1 MSARTF
7 RAVTLVDALR
17 AVRAE
22 LGESA
27 VIMSTVET
35 AAGVEVKAMTS
46 TSRRGMRRMLE
57 RLQAQRDRA
66 EAVNEEEALPV
77 AAGGGG
83 GRHVVLASTSG
94 AAADEAIGDDLELP
108 EPVEDS
114 WVPAVTRAGLDGVPG
129 LEVVRDA
136 PPRKTPMAAVLRD
149 MDLPPDLAARLTAVA
164 GRGPLGWERILSF
177 LEKGWATPDA
187 HLGRVGRPVALAFVG
202 SEGVGRS
209 TLIRGL
215 ASRAVIDEPGRVVMV
230 QIGFPGRRL
239 DPRSELD
246 APVGVEL
253 RRAHHPHELRSVV
266 LDHSDVSAVLLD
278 LPTINVHDPSERQAL
293 GRFVQAAERSCPE
306 VEWHAVLSARWSTR
320 EATRTLK
327 ALDFVPLRGAAWTFL
342 DRVADPG
349 TVIAATLRT
358 DVPPSFLHG
367 DGDGDGTS
375 SGAATWDS
383 IVDWLKTESSRPVT
397 GG

>member
-27 VIMSTVET
+27 VIMSTAESAV
-35 AAGVEVKAMTS
+35 GVEVTAMAS

-57 RLQAQRDRA
+57 RLQASRERSY
-66 EAVNEEEALPV
+66 EVFEEEALPV

-83 GRHVVLASTSG
+83 HVVLASSQPATP
-94 AAADEAIGDDLELP
+94 DDDLELP
-108 EPVEDS
+108 EPVADN
-114 WVPAVTRAGLDGVPG
+114 WVPAATRAGMDGVPG
-129 LEVVRDA
+129 LQVVRDA
-136 PPRKTPMAAVLRD
+136 PLRKAPIAAAFRD
-149 MDLPPDLAARLTAVA
+149 MDLPPDLAARLTAAA
-164 GRGPLGWERILSF
+164 GRGPLGWERVLSF
-177 LEKGWATPDA
+177 LERGWPTPDA

-202 SEGVGRS
+202 PNGVGRS

-215 ASRAVIDEPGRVVMV
+215 ASRAVIDEPGRVVIV
-230 QIGFPGRRL
+230 QVGFPGRRL
-239 DPRSELD
+239 DPRTELD

-278 LPTINVHDPSERQAL
+278 LPTIDVHDPGERQAL
-293 GRFVQAAERSCPE
+293 DRFVQAAERSCPE

-320 EATRTLK
+320 EATRTLR
-327 ALDFVPLRGAAWTFL
+327 ALDFVSLRGAAWTHL

-349 TVIAATLRT
+349 TVIATTLRT

-367 DGDGDGTS
+367 DGTGDGSS

-383 IVDWLKTESSRPVT
+383 IVDWLKTEAGRSVT
-397 GG
+397 KS

>member
-7 RAVTLVDALR
+7 RAVNLVSALR

-22 LGESA
+22 LGDSA
-27 VIMSTVET
+27 VIMSTVES
-35 AAGVEVKAMTS
+35 AQGVEVKAMTA

-66 EAVNEEEALPV
+66 EQEAEEEALPV

-83 GRHVVLASTSG
+83 HVVLASPS
-94 AAADEAIGDDLELP
+94 EPLPEDDLELP

-114 WVPAVTRAGLDGVPG
+114 YVPAATRAGLDGAPG
-129 LEVVRDA
+129 LQVVRDA
-136 PPRKTPMAAVLRD
+136 PPRKTPIAAALRD
-149 MDLPPDLAARLTAVA
+149 MDLPPDLAARLTKVA
-164 GRGPLGWERILSF
+164 GRGPLGWERILAF
-177 LEKGWATPDA
+177 LERGWPSPDV

-202 SEGVGRS
+202 PDGVGRS

-253 RRAHHPHELRSVV
+253 RRAHHPSELRHIV

-278 LPTINVHDPSERQAL
+278 LPAIDVHNPGEREAL
-293 GRFVQAAERSCPE
+293 QRFVQAAERSCPE

-320 EATRTLK
+320 EATRTLR
-327 ALDFVPLRGAAWTFL
+327 ALDFVPLQGAAWTFL

-349 TVIAATLRT
+349 TVIATTLRT
-358 DVPPSFLHG
+358 DLAPSFLHG
-367 DGDGDGTS
+367 DGNGDGES

-383 IVDWLKTESSRPVT
+383 IVDWLRTET
-397 GG
+397 GRSATDG